1 MVVLIEGEQQVCPAG
16 EARCAGVG
24 EGARRVEWWEGGSR
38 RRENVNR
45 WDETKT
51 CFLLFRGKLI
61 QPDLERN
68 RKQDGSELLKVLG
81 A

>member
-1 MVVLIEGEQQVCPAG
+1 MTSRCVWAG
-16 EARCAGVG
+16 EARWAGVG
-24 EGARRVEWWEGGSR
+24 EGARRVKWWEGGSR

-51 CFLLFRGKLI
+51 CFLLFRGQLI
-61 QPDLERN
+61 QPDLDRN
-68 RKQDGSELLKVLG
+68 GRQDGGELLKVLG

>member
-1 MVVLIEGEQQVCPAG
+1 MTSSCVRAG
-16 EARCAGVG
+16 EACWAGAG
-24 EGARRVEWWEGGSR
+24 EGGRRVKCGEGGSR

-45 WDETKT
+45 CDEAKT

-61 QPDLERN
+61 QPDLER
-68 RKQDGSELLKVLG
+68 KGSQDGSELLKVLG

>member
-16 EARCAGVG
+16 EARWAGVG

-45 WDETKT
+45 WHETKT

-68 RKQDGSELLKVLG
+68 GKQDGSELLKVLG

>member
-1 MVVLIEGEQQVCPAG
+1 MK
-16 EARCAGVG
+16 
-24 EGARRVEWWEGGSR
+24 WWEGGSR

-51 CFLLFRGKLI
+51 CFLLFRGQLI
-61 QPDLERN
+61 QPDLDRN
-68 RKQDGSELLKVLG
+68 GRQNGTELLQVLG

>member
-1 MVVLIEGEQQVCPAG
+1 MRMTSRCVWAG
-16 EARCAGVG
+16 EARWAGLG
-24 EGARRVEWWEGGSR
+24 EGARRVKWWEGGSR

-51 CFLLFRGKLI
+51 CFLLFQGQLI

-68 RKQDGSELLKVLG
+68 RRHDGSELLKVLG

>member
-1 MVVLIEGEQQVCPAG
+1 MKPAALEWEKGRGEWSG
-16 EARCAGVG
+16 GR
-24 EGARRVEWWEGGSR
+24 GGSR